1 MKKRQ
6 PFLAAD
12 PEYAK
17 QLAAFSVRDAVL
29 ALAYYLLILAV
40 YYFMGRTLSMTGRY
54 LGVPVNLA
62 LMILPVLLCLRRLSA
77 AGLSLRNLGRSLLA
91 AAIPGVLYLL
101 LFPQAGS
108 CTTCSTTSLSSP

>member
-29 ALAYYLLILAV
+29 ALAYYLLILA
-40 YYFMGRTLSMTGRY
+40 
-54 LGVPVNLA
+54 A
-62 LMILPVLLCLRRLSA
+62 
-77 AGLSLRNLGRSLLA
+77 
-91 AAIPGVLYLL
+91 
-101 LFPQAGS
+101 
-108 CTTCSTTSLSSP
+108 